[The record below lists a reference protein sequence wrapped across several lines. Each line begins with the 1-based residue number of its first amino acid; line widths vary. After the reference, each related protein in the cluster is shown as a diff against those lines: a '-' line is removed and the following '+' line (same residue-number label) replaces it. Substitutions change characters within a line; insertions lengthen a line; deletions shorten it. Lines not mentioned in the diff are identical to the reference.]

1 MSSGNRTSDASL
13 ASAAVRDL
21 GCPDRISSMA
31 CHPQAL
37 SRMGGSGLLRGT
49 LIGGIGRKRR
59 DGGHRLALAKRRRG
73 DDEGSLGTRSCR
85 PEPDG
90 LGKNGSKHH
99 LLVDARGVPLSPI
112 VTGANVND
120 GKRLEDALGAI
131 MVKRPTPAHL
141 RICAASTC
149 APMRATAAP
158 SASGPSMSM
167 ATFLMSLIVGSPLK
181 HSELTG
187 ACPRRCTGVLS
198 ISLAKPFHLWA
209 VMIWSAL
216 PCLSAAM

>member
-13 ASAAVRDL
+13 ASAAARDL

-99 LLVDARGVPLSPI
+99 LLVDARGVPLSLI
-112 VTGANVND
+112 VTVLTSTTASAS
-120 GKRLEDALGAI
+120 KRRSAPSWSSARI
-131 MVKRPTPAHL
+131 L
-141 RICAASTC
+141 RIGAASTC

-209 VMIWSAL
+209 VMIWPAL